1 MVKLICITC
10 PRGCHLTVDDQNVVS
25 GNLCPKG
32 AVYALSE
39 INDSRRTVTTTVK
52 ISGAFSPRCPVK
64 TEAPV
69 PKSLMFEVM
78 KEINNT
84 EIKSPVRV
92 GDVIIENVL
101 GTGINVISAKTM

>member
-10 PRGCHLTVDDQNVVS
+10 PRGCHLTVDDQNNVS

-32 AVYALSE
+32 AIYALTE
-39 INDSRRTVTTTVK
+39 ISDSRRMITSTVK
-52 ISGAFSPRCPVK
+52 ISGTHSPRCPVK

-78 KEINNT
+78 KEINKT
-84 EIKSPVRV
+84 ELKSPVKV
-92 GDVIIENVL
+92 GDVVIENVL
-101 GTGINVISAKTM
+101 GTGVNVVSAKTM